1 MAHSHP
7 LSSTQLFRCATVA
20 TDSPDSHRVGS
31 KMSKA
36 RTSREPSRSVPRH
49 RGLTNSWG
57 TKTVTDLEKEQ
68 QVIKKKRCFWRNW
81 FFEMF
86 FICFVFSTGTMMCP
100 DHGGLGC
107 PMLETPRLSMSKLQR
122 LSFHPSPRK
131 YIDKMLSRIYL
142 KMSLWSDICLNA
154 GVPKCRI
161 PQVKGYMWVQEGRE
175 NNLPPFRLKSPQ
187 KPWFSKG
194 WNHIFETVQWGCLIW
209 TGSWQ
214 ETSTFPGNVA
224 ELTL

>member
-68 QVIKKKRCFWRNW
+68 LIKKKRCFWRNW

-86 FICFVFSTGTMMCP
+86 FICFVFRQGQWCVRTMGGWGAPCWKLHVYQCPSCRDWVFTQAQESTSTKCCHASIKKCP
-100 DHGGLGC
+100 SEVIFVWMLGS
-107 PMLETPRLSMSKLQR
+107 PSVGYPRWK
-122 LSFHPSPRK
+122 
-131 YIDKMLSRIYL
+131 
-142 KMSLWSDICLNA
+142 DIC
-154 GVPKCRI
+154 G
-161 PQVKGYMWVQEGRE
+161 
-175 NNLPPFRLKSPQ
+175 
-187 KPWFSKG
+187 SKKD
-194 WNHIFETVQWGCLIW
+194 EKT
-209 TGSWQ
+209 
-214 ETSTFPGNVA
+214 TFPRSD
-224 ELTL
+224 